1 MDTPTQRTTLANDLS
16 MPVLAPLIQ
25 MKGLF
30 SKHPHLTALSAFYSG
45 LAVYEQGAV
54 LGRARRAQMV
64 TLAKLLA
71 EPGRERD
78 ACDALIASAKQD
90 VEEYDHP
97 PERFVEFFAS
107 TIAKPFASY
116 RDPDTLKK
124 MAKEQVR
131 LGQVLEW
138 IDMWFLSGIGLG
150 LALPELV
157 ETMWRNSYET
167 SDRRAWQQARQAGL
181 DIPEHDTPLSLEDME
196 QVVLSQVAEYARE
209 YVPEVVEP
217 LGLPAAGEAIQEGET
232 DDF

>member
-1 MDTPTQRTTLANDLS
+1 MMDTPTLAS
-16 MPVLAPLIQ
+16 HFAGPILAPSIQ

-30 SKHPHLTALSAFYSG
+30 SKKPNLSLLSAFYSG
-45 LAVYEQGAV
+45 LAVYQQAAV
-54 LGRARRAQMV
+54 LGRTRHAQME

-71 EPGRERD
+71 EPGKERE
-78 ACDALIASAKQD
+78 ACDALIASAKEG
-90 VEEYDHP
+90 VEEYGRP
-97 PERFVEFFAS
+97 PERFIPFFAS

-116 RDPDTLKK
+116 QDPDTLKK
-124 MAKEQVR
+124 MAREQVR

-181 DIPEHDTPLSLEDME
+181 DIPEHDTHLSLEDME
-196 QVVLSQVAEYARE
+196 QEVLSQVAEYARE

-217 LGLPAAGEAIQEGET
+217 LGLS
-232 DDF
+232 